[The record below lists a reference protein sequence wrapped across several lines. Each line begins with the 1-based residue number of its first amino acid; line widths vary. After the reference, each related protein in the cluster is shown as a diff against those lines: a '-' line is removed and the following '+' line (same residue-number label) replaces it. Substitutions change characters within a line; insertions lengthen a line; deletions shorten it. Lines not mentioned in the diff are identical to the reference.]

1 LAYRV
6 EGGSME
12 EDSNQPYLGG
22 TPVDTPPVHQ
32 TVFVQDGPVI
42 PVQKS
47 VAAKVIGWFAI
58 VLGCLGL
65 LSAPLGFIDFGA
77 MDWDGN
83 PVTYS
88 MSYKVVTTLT
98 ALVSGGLAAVGGYKM
113 TNYEKKGIWLIF
125 ASFAVNWVGG
135 MAEVYLSPDIMG
147 LGAEGSALF
156 VGASGLVGIFCYAIC
171 GLIVAIPLLM
181 ANGGME

>member
-1 LAYRV
+1 
-6 EGGSME
+6 ME

-58 VLGCLGL
+58 VLGCLGI
-65 LSAPLGFIDFGA
+65 LSAPLGVIDFGA
-77 MDWDGN
+77 MDFDGN

-125 ASFAVNWVGG
+125 GSFAVNWVGG
-135 MAEVYLSPDIMG
+135 IAEVYLSPDVMG
-147 LGAEGSALF
+147 LGQEGMSLVA
-156 VGASGLVGIFCYAIC
+156 GAAGFVGIFCYAIC

>member
-1 LAYRV
+1 
-6 EGGSME
+6 ME

-77 MDWDGN
+77 MDFDGN

-135 MAEVYLSPDIMG
+135 IAEVYLSPDVMG
-147 LGAEGSALF
+147 LGQEGMSLMA
-156 VGASGLVGIFCYAIC
+156 GAAGFVGIFCYAIC

>member
-1 LAYRV
+1 
-6 EGGSME
+6 ME

-22 TPVDTPPVHQ
+22 TPADTPPVHQ

-58 VLGCLGL
+58 VLGCLGI

-77 MDWDGN
+77 MEDINGN

-88 MSYKVVTTLT
+88 MSYMVVTTLT
-98 ALVSGGLAAVGGYKM
+98 ALVFGGLAAVGGYKM

-135 MAEVYLSPDIMG
+135 IAGVYLSPDVMG
-147 LGAEGSALF
+147 LGQEGMSLMA
-156 VGASGLVGIFCYAIC
+156 GATGFCGIFFYAIC

>member
-1 LAYRV
+1 
-6 EGGSME
+6 ME

-22 TPVDTPPVHQ
+22 TPADTPPVQQ

-47 VAAKVIGWFAI
+47 VAAKVIGWIAI
-58 VLGCLGL
+58 VLGCLGI
-65 LSAPLGFIDFGA
+65 LSAPLGFVDWGVMDF
-77 MDWDGN
+77 DGN

-125 ASFAVNWVGG
+125 GSFAVNWVGG
-135 MAEVYLSPDIMG
+135 IAEVYLSPDVMG
-147 LGAEGSALF
+147 LGQEGMSLMA
-156 VGASGLVGIFCYAIC
+156 GAAGFVGIFCYAIC

>member
-1 LAYRV
+1 
-6 EGGSME
+6 ME

-22 TPVDTPPVHQ
+22 TPADTPPVHQ

-58 VLGCLGL
+58 VLGCLGI
-65 LSAPLGFIDFGA
+65 LSAPLGVIDFGA
-77 MDWDGN
+77 MDFDGN

-135 MAEVYLSPDIMG
+135 IAEVYLSPDVMG
-147 LGAEGSALF
+147 LGQEGMSLMA
-156 VGASGLVGIFCYAIC
+156 GAAGFVGIFCYAIC

>member
-1 LAYRV
+1 
-6 EGGSME
+6 ME
-12 EDSNQPYLGG
+12 EDSNQPYLDG
-22 TPVDTPPVHQ
+22 TPADTPPVQQ

-47 VAAKVIGWFAI
+47 VAAKVIGWI
-58 VLGCLGL
+58 GRELGCLGI
-65 LSAPLGFIDFGA
+65 LSAPLGFVDWGVMDF
-77 MDWDGN
+77 DGN

-113 TNYEKKGIWLIF
+113 TNYEKKGIWLVF

-135 MAEVYLSPDIMG
+135 IAEVYLSPDVMALDQDG
-147 LGAEGSALF
+147 MSLMAGATGF
-156 VGASGLVGIFCYAIC
+156 IGIFCYAIC
-171 GLIVAIPLLM
+171 GMIVAIPLLM

>member
-1 LAYRV
+1 
-6 EGGSME
+6 
-12 EDSNQPYLGG
+12 
-22 TPVDTPPVHQ
+22 
-32 TVFVQDGPVI
+32 
-42 PVQKS
+42 
-47 VAAKVIGWFAI
+47 
-58 VLGCLGL
+58 LGCLGI
-65 LSAPLGFIDFGA
+65 LSAPLGFIDFGS
-77 MDWDGN
+77 MDFDGN

-135 MAEVYLSPDIMG
+135 IAEVYLSPDVMG
-147 LGAEGSALF
+147 LGQEGMSLMA
-156 VGASGLVGIFCYAIC
+156 GAAGFVGIFCYAIC

>member
-1 LAYRV
+1 
-6 EGGSME
+6 ME

-58 VLGCLGL
+58 VLGCLGI
-65 LSAPLGFIDFGA
+65 LSAPLGVIDFGA
-77 MDWDGN
+77 MDFDGN

-135 MAEVYLSPDIMG
+135 IAEVYLSPDVMG
-147 LGAEGSALF
+147 LGQEGMSLMA
-156 VGASGLVGIFCYAIC
+156 GAAGFVGIFCYAIC

>member
-1 LAYRV
+1 
-6 EGGSME
+6 ME

-58 VLGCLGL
+58 VLGCLGI
-65 LSAPLGFIDFGA
+65 LSAPLGVIDFGA
-77 MDWDGN
+77 MDFDGN

-135 MAEVYLSPDIMG
+135 IAEVYLSPDVMG
-147 LGAEGSALF
+147 LGQEGMSLMA
-156 VGASGLVGIFCYAIC
+156 GAAGFIGIFCYAIC

>member
-1 LAYRV
+1 
-6 EGGSME
+6 ME

-58 VLGCLGL
+58 VLGCLGI
-65 LSAPLGFIDFGA
+65 LSAPLGVIDFGA
-77 MDWDGN
+77 MDFDGN

-125 ASFAVNWVGG
+125 GSFAVNWVGG
-135 MAEVYLSPDIMG
+135 IAEVYLSPDVMG
-147 LGAEGSALF
+147 LGQEGMSLMA
-156 VGASGLVGIFCYAIC
+156 GAAGFVGIFCYAIC

>member
-1 LAYRV
+1 
-6 EGGSME
+6 ME

-22 TPVDTPPVHQ
+22 TPADTPPAHQ

-58 VLGCLGL
+58 VLGCLGML
-65 LSAPLGFIDFGA
+65 APLGFVDFGAFGA
-77 MDWDGN
+77 MDFDGN

-135 MAEVYLSPDIMG
+135 IAGVYLSPDVMG
-147 LGAEGSALF
+147 LGQEGMSLMA
-156 VGASGLVGIFCYAIC
+156 GATGFCGIFFYAIC

>member
-1 LAYRV
+1 
-6 EGGSME
+6 ME

-22 TPVDTPPVHQ
+22 TPADTPPVHQ

-47 VAAKVIGWFAI
+47 VAAKVIGWIAI
-58 VLGCLGL
+58 VLGCLGI
-65 LSAPLGFIDFGA
+65 LSAPLGFVDFGDFGA
-77 MDWDGN
+77 MDIEGN
-83 PVTYS
+83 PVTFS

-135 MAEVYLSPDIMG
+135 IAETLLMPDVMG
-147 LGAEGSALF
+147 LGAEGSAILA
-156 VGASGLVGIFCYAIC
+156 GATGFCGIFFYAIC

>member
-1 LAYRV
+1 
-6 EGGSME
+6 ME

-22 TPVDTPPVHQ
+22 TPADTPPVHQ

-58 VLGCLGL
+58 VLGCSWILF
-65 LSAPLGFIDFGA
+65 APLGFIDFGA
-77 MDWDGN
+77 MEDINGN
-83 PVTYS
+83 PLTYS

-135 MAEVYLSPDIMG
+135 IAEVYLGPDVMG
-147 LGAEGSALF
+147 LGAEGSAILA
-156 VGASGLVGIFCYAIC
+156 GATGFCGIFFYAIC

>member
-1 LAYRV
+1 
-6 EGGSME
+6 ME

-22 TPVDTPPVHQ
+22 TPADTPPVQQ

-65 LSAPLGFIDFGA
+65 LSAPLVFIDFGV

-135 MAEVYLSPDIMG
+135 IAEVYLSPDVMG
-147 LGAEGSALF
+147 LGAEGSALL

>member
-1 LAYRV
+1 
-6 EGGSME
+6 ME
-12 EDSNQPYLGG
+12 EDSNQPYLAG
-22 TPVDTPPVHQ
+22 TPVDTPPIHQ

-42 PVQKS
+42 PIQKS

-58 VLGCLGL
+58 VLGCLGML
-65 LSAPLGFIDFGA
+65 APLGFVDFGAFGA
-77 MDWDGN
+77 MDFDGN

-135 MAEVYLSPDIMG
+135 IAEVYLGPDVLG
-147 LGAEGSALF
+147 LGAEGSAILA
-156 VGASGLVGIFCYAIC
+156 GATGFVGIFCYAIC

>member
-1 LAYRV
+1 
-6 EGGSME
+6 ME

-22 TPVDTPPVHQ
+22 TPADTPPVQQ

-58 VLGCLGL
+58 VLGCLGI

-77 MDWDGN
+77 MEDINGN

-88 MSYKVVTTLT
+88 MSYMVVTTLT
-98 ALVSGGLAAVGGYKM
+98 ALVFGGLAAVGGYKM

-135 MAEVYLSPDIMG
+135 IAEVYLSPDVMG
-147 LGAEGSALF
+147 LGQEGMSLMA
-156 VGASGLVGIFCYAIC
+156 GATGFCGIFFYAIC

>member
-1 LAYRV
+1 
-6 EGGSME
+6 ME

-22 TPVDTPPVHQ
+22 TPADTPPVHQ

-58 VLGCLGL
+58 VLGCLGI

-77 MDWDGN
+77 MDFDGN

-135 MAEVYLSPDIMG
+135 IAEVYLSPDVMG
-147 LGAEGSALF
+147 LGQEGMSLVA
-156 VGASGLVGIFCYAIC
+156 GAAGFVGIFCYAIC

>member
-1 LAYRV
+1 
-6 EGGSME
+6 ME

-22 TPVDTPPVHQ
+22 TPADTPPVQQ

-65 LSAPLGFIDFGA
+65 LSAPLGFIDFGV

-98 ALVSGGLAAVGGYKM
+98 ALVSGGLAAVGIG
-113 TNYEKKGIWLIF
+113 W
-125 ASFAVNWVGG
+125 
-135 MAEVYLSPDIMG
+135 AESPKFI
-147 LGAEGSALF
+147 
-156 VGASGLVGIFCYAIC
+156 
-171 GLIVAIPLLM
+171 
-181 ANGGME
+181 

>member
-1 LAYRV
+1 
-6 EGGSME
+6 ME

-22 TPVDTPPVHQ
+22 TPADTPPVHQ

-58 VLGCLGL
+58 VLGCLGML
-65 LSAPLGFIDFGA
+65 APLGFVDFGAFGA
-77 MDWDGN
+77 MDFDGN

-135 MAEVYLSPDIMG
+135 IAEVYLSPDVMG
-147 LGAEGSALF
+147 LGQEGMSLLA
-156 VGASGLVGIFCYAIC
+156 GATGFIGIFCYAIC

>member
-1 LAYRV
+1 
-6 EGGSME
+6 ME

-22 TPVDTPPVHQ
+22 TPADTPPVHQ

-135 MAEVYLSPDIMG
+135 IAEVYLSPDVLG
-147 LGAEGSALF
+147 LGQEGMSLMA
-156 VGASGLVGIFCYAIC
+156 GAAGFVGIFCYAIC

>member
-1 LAYRV
+1 
-6 EGGSME
+6 ME

-22 TPVDTPPVHQ
+22 TPADTPPVHQ

-58 VLGCLGL
+58 VLGCLGI

-77 MDWDGN
+77 MDFDGN

-125 ASFAVNWVGG
+125 GSFAVNWVGG
-135 MAEVYLSPDIMG
+135 IAEVYLSPDVMG
-147 LGAEGSALF
+147 LGQEGMSLMA
-156 VGASGLVGIFCYAIC
+156 GAAGFVGIFCYAIC

>member
-1 LAYRV
+1 
-6 EGGSME
+6 ME

-22 TPVDTPPVHQ
+22 TPADTPPVHQ

-58 VLGCLGL
+58 VLGCLGI

-77 MDWDGN
+77 MDFDGN

-135 MAEVYLSPDIMG
+135 IAEVYLSPDVMG
-147 LGAEGSALF
+147 LGQEGMSLMA
-156 VGASGLVGIFCYAIC
+156 GAAGFVGIFCYAIC

>member
-1 LAYRV
+1 
-6 EGGSME
+6 ME
-12 EDSNQPYLGG
+12 EDSNQPYLAG
-22 TPVDTPPVHQ
+22 TPVDTPPIHQ

-42 PVQKS
+42 PIQKS

-58 VLGCLGL
+58 VLGCLGML
-65 LSAPLGFIDFGA
+65 APLGFVDFGAFGA
-77 MDWDGN
+77 MDFDGN

-135 MAEVYLSPDIMG
+135 IAEVYLGPDVLG
-147 LGAEGSALF
+147 LGAEGSAILA
-156 VGASGLVGIFCYAIC
+156 GATGFIGIFCYAIC

>member
-1 LAYRV
+1 
-6 EGGSME
+6 ME
-12 EDSNQPYLGG
+12 EDSNQPYLDG
-22 TPVDTPPVHQ
+22 TPADTPPVQQ

-47 VAAKVIGWFAI
+47 VAAKVIGWIAI
-58 VLGCLGL
+58 VLGCLGI
-65 LSAPLGFIDFGA
+65 LSAPLGFVDWGVMDF
-77 MDWDGN
+77 DGN

-135 MAEVYLSPDIMG
+135 IAEVYLSPDVMG
-147 LGAEGSALF
+147 LGQDGMSLMA
-156 VGASGLVGIFCYAIC
+156 GAAGFIGIFCYAIC
-171 GLIVAIPLLM
+171 GMIVAIPLLM

>member
-1 LAYRV
+1 
-6 EGGSME
+6 ME

-22 TPVDTPPVHQ
+22 TPADTPPAHQ

-58 VLGCLGL
+58 VLGCLGML
-65 LSAPLGFIDFGA
+65 APLGFVDFGAFGA
-77 MDWDGN
+77 MDFDGN

-98 ALVSGGLAAVGGYKM
+98 ARVSGGLAAVGGYKM

-135 MAEVYLSPDIMG
+135 IAEVYLGPDVLG
-147 LGAEGSALF
+147 LGAEGSAILA
-156 VGASGLVGIFCYAIC
+156 GATGFVGIFCYAIC

>member
-1 LAYRV
+1 
-6 EGGSME
+6 
-12 EDSNQPYLGG
+12 
-22 TPVDTPPVHQ
+22 
-32 TVFVQDGPVI
+32 
-42 PVQKS
+42 
-47 VAAKVIGWFAI
+47 
-58 VLGCLGL
+58 
-65 LSAPLGFIDFGA
+65 
-77 MDWDGN
+77 MDIEGN
-83 PVTYS
+83 PVTFS

-135 MAEVYLSPDIMG
+135 IAGVYLSPDVMG
-147 LGAEGSALF
+147 LGQEGMSLMA
-156 VGASGLVGIFCYAIC
+156 GATGFCGIFFYAIC

>member
-1 LAYRV
+1 
-6 EGGSME
+6 ME

-22 TPVDTPPVHQ
+22 TPADTPPVQQ

-58 VLGCLGL
+58 VLGCLGI
-65 LSAPLGFIDFGA
+65 LSAPLGVIDFGTM
-77 MDWDGN
+77 MDIDGN

-98 ALVSGGLAAVGGYKM
+98 ALVSGGLTAVGGYKM

-135 MAEVYLSPDIMG
+135 IAEVYLSPDVLG
-147 LGAEGSALF
+147 LGQEGMSLMA
-156 VGASGLVGIFCYAIC
+156 GAAGFIGIFCYAIC

>member
-1 LAYRV
+1 
-6 EGGSME
+6 ME

-22 TPVDTPPVHQ
+22 TPADTPPVHQ

-58 VLGCLGL
+58 VLGCLGI

-77 MDWDGN
+77 MADINGN

>member
-1 LAYRV
+1 
-6 EGGSME
+6 ME

-22 TPVDTPPVHQ
+22 TPADTPPVQQ

-65 LSAPLGFIDFGA
+65 LSAPLVFIDFGA

-135 MAEVYLSPDIMG
+135 IAEVYLSPDVMG
-147 LGAEGSALF
+147 LGAEGSALL
-156 VGASGLVGIFCYAIC
+156 VGASGLVEIFCYAIC

>member
-1 LAYRV
+1 
-6 EGGSME
+6 ME

-22 TPVDTPPVHQ
+22 TPADTPPVHQ

-58 VLGCLGL
+58 VLGCLGI

-98 ALVSGGLAAVGGYKM
+98 ALVSGGLTAVGGYKM

-135 MAEVYLSPDIMG
+135 IAEVYLSPDVLG
-147 LGAEGSALF
+147 LGQEGMSLMA
-156 VGASGLVGIFCYAIC
+156 GAAGFVGIFCYAIC

>member
-1 LAYRV
+1 
-6 EGGSME
+6 ME

-22 TPVDTPPVHQ
+22 TPADTPPVQQ

-58 VLGCLGL
+58 VLGCLGI

-135 MAEVYLSPDIMG
+135 IAEVYLGSDVMG
-147 LGAEGSALF
+147 LGAEGSAILA
-156 VGASGLVGIFCYAIC
+156 GATGFCGIFFYAIC

>member
-1 LAYRV
+1 
-6 EGGSME
+6 ME

-22 TPVDTPPVHQ
+22 TPADTPPVHQ

-58 VLGCLGL
+58 VLGCLGI

-135 MAEVYLSPDIMG
+135 IAEVYLSPDVLG
-147 LGAEGSALF
+147 LGQEGMSLMA
-156 VGASGLVGIFCYAIC
+156 GAAGFVGIFCYAIC

>member
-1 LAYRV
+1 
-6 EGGSME
+6 ME

-22 TPVDTPPVHQ
+22 TPADTPPVHQ

-58 VLGCLGL
+58 VLGCLGI
-65 LSAPLGFIDFGA
+65 LSAPLGFVDFGA
-77 MDWDGN
+77 MDFDGN

-135 MAEVYLSPDIMG
+135 IAEVYLGSDVMG
-147 LGAEGSALF
+147 LGAEGSAILA
-156 VGASGLVGIFCYAIC
+156 GATGFVGIFCYAIC

>member
-1 LAYRV
+1 
-6 EGGSME
+6 ME

-22 TPVDTPPVHQ
+22 TPADTPPVHQ

-58 VLGCLGL
+58 VLGCLGI

-135 MAEVYLSPDIMG
+135 IAEVYLGSDVMG
-147 LGAEGSALF
+147 LGAEGSAILA
-156 VGASGLVGIFCYAIC
+156 GATGFVGIFCYAIC

>member
-1 LAYRV
+1 
-6 EGGSME
+6 ME

-58 VLGCLGL
+58 VLGCLGI
-65 LSAPLGFIDFGA
+65 LSAPLGVIDFGA
-77 MDWDGN
+77 MDFDGN

-135 MAEVYLSPDIMG
+135 IAEVYLSPDVMG
-147 LGAEGSALF
+147 VGQEGMSLMAGAAGF
-156 VGASGLVGIFCYAIC
+156 IGIFCYAIC

>member
-1 LAYRV
+1 
-6 EGGSME
+6 ME

-22 TPVDTPPVHQ
+22 TPADTPPVHQ

-135 MAEVYLSPDIMG
+135 IAEVYLSPDVMG
-147 LGAEGSALF
+147 LGQEGSLF
-156 VGASGLVGIFCYAIC
+156 AGAAGFVGIFCYAIC

>member
-1 LAYRV
+1 
-6 EGGSME
+6 ME

-22 TPVDTPPVHQ
+22 TPADTPPVQQ

-98 ALVSGGLAAVGGYKM
+98 ALVSGGLTAVGGYKM

-135 MAEVYLSPDIMG
+135 IAEVYLSPDVLG
-147 LGAEGSALF
+147 LGQEGMSLMA
-156 VGASGLVGIFCYAIC
+156 GAAGFVGIFCYAIC

>member
-1 LAYRV
+1 
-6 EGGSME
+6 ME

-22 TPVDTPPVHQ
+22 TPADTPPVHQ

-58 VLGCLGL
+58 VLGCLGI

-77 MDWDGN
+77 MEDINGN
-83 PVTYS
+83 PIIYS

-98 ALVSGGLAAVGGYKM
+98 ALVSGGLTAVGGYKM

-135 MAEVYLSPDIMG
+135 IAEVYLSPDVLG
-147 LGAEGSALF
+147 LGQEGMSMMA
-156 VGASGLVGIFCYAIC
+156 GAAGFAGIFCYAIC